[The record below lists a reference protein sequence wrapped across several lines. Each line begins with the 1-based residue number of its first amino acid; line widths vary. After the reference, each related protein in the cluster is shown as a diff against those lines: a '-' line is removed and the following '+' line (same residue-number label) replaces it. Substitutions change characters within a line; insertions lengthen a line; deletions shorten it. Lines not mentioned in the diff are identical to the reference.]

1 MLADLAAVRRRLFD
15 GVAGR
20 IPREEWSERA
30 GGGPSLNHLILHLAR
45 HQDLAVNTAIRNRR
59 PLFAEHCA
67 ALGLGDQPPGSGLA
81 EAEDTAI
88 TAALPAD
95 PLLAYAAAVFDQT
108 AAWMER
114 VGTMALDT
122 VPDTPRRFGQL
133 AELPADEF
141 DWLYAMWTD
150 QPVWWLV
157 QWPVLGHGNN
167 HVGEATG
174 LRNRLGHSP
183 F

>member
-15 GVAGR
+15 GVVGR
-20 IPREEWSERA
+20 VPREQWAERA
-30 GGGPSLNHLILHLAR
+30 GGGSSLNHLILHLAR
-45 HQDLAVNTAIRNRR
+45 HQDLAVNSAIRNRP
-59 PLFAEHCA
+59 PLFSDHRE
-67 ALGLGDQPPGSGLA
+67 ALGLA
-81 EAEDTAI
+81 EAAPGAALPEAEDPAI
-88 TAALPAD
+88 TGALPAD
-95 PLLAYAAAVFDQT
+95 ALLAYTTAVFDQT
-108 AAWMER
+108 ASWMER

-122 VPDTPRRFGQL
+122 VPDTGRRFRQL
-133 AELPADEF
+133 ATLPADEF
-141 DWLYAMWTD
+141 DWLYAMWNGK
-150 QPVWWLV
+150 PVWWLV